1 MIHRF
6 AATAALLML
15 LTGATAPGQEGKAN
29 KPTPPAPAKPA
40 PNLLVVPLAPAAPA
54 ERMVRN
60 PLLPDPLDIT
70 PGNAAQLWI
79 TAGLMTH
86 EEQRKLK
93 PDDYRWFFNPKPEE
107 EGTFPPKE
115 AKQLLDRFAR
125 PLRVA
130 DQAARRAFCD
140 WERPPLT
147 FQNMRDDGALI
158 QSQYCR
164 ELARFLLLRFRVE
177 LSERR
182 FDKAVYSLQTGLT
195 MARHLGNGGTLV
207 EFIVGNA
214 LGAIY
219 FSGVQEWMRTPGSP
233 DLYWSLTAL
242 PSPFLDL
249 HATCVYE
256 LNTLYRSFPALSR
269 LKLRRDGER
278 LTASRVDHAVDELL
292 AGLDDIAGHAGPKLL
307 DRALLAVMAARSHES
322 ATKYLLDRGW
332 TEERLK
338 AAAPLAVV
346 LTYFVGQYDEA
357 CGEVLKW
364 LTVPPWQGRDE
375 AAMAANRAIVAAK
388 ADGNL
393 LIAQLF
399 PVIDKSYQAWL
410 RTERLVAT
418 LRTAEALRGYAAAHG
433 GTAPAKLSDITAV
446 PPPIDPDTGKGFDD
460 MYAIRDGKAVLEVSP
475 RGWVW
480 RFEMPAGK

>member
-6 AATAALLML
+6 AAVAALWCVF
-15 LTGATAPGQEGKAN
+15 TGATVRGQEGKAN
-29 KPTPPAPAKPA
+29 KPAPAASAKPG
-40 PNLLVVPLAPAAPA
+40 PTLRVIPLAPAAPA
-54 ERMVRN
+54 ERMLRY
-60 PLLPDPLDIT
+60 PLLPDALDLT
-70 PGNAAQLWI
+70 PGNAAQLWL
-79 TAGLMTH
+79 TAGLMTQ
-86 EEQRKLK
+86 EERRKLK

-107 EGTFPPKE
+107 EGTFPSKE
-115 AKQLLDRFAR
+115 AKELLARFSG

-130 DQAARRAFCD
+130 DQAARRTYCD

-147 FQNMRDDGALI
+147 FQNLGDDGALI

-164 ELARFLLLRFRVE
+164 ELARFLQLRFRLE

-195 MARHLGNGGTLV
+195 MARHLGNAGTLV
-207 EFIVGNA
+207 EFLVGNA
-214 LGAIY
+214 LAAIY
-219 FSGVQEWMRTPGSP
+219 FSGVEEWMQTPGSP

-256 LNTLYRSFPALSR
+256 LNTLYRSFPALR
-269 LKLRRDGER
+269 RFNLRRGER
-278 LTASRVDHAVDELL
+278 LTASQVDHAVDELL
-292 AGLDDIAGHAGPKLL
+292 AGWGDFTGHAGPNFM
-307 DRALLAVMAARSHES
+307 DRAALTALTAGSFENAK
-322 ATKYLLDRGW
+322 KYLLDRGW

-338 AAAPLAVV
+338 AAPPLAVA

-375 AAMAANRAIVAAK
+375 ADKAANRAIIAAK
-388 ADGNL
+388 ANGNP

-399 PVIDKSYQAWL
+399 PAITRCYRAWL

-433 GTAPAKLSDITAV
+433 GQAPAKLSDITAV
-446 PPPIDPDTGKGFDD
+446 PLPIDPETGKGFDD
-460 MYAIRDGKAVLEVSP
+460 MYAIRDGKAVLEMSP